1 MIHRN
6 KFGILPVS
14 CLTIASLSVA
24 IAARADSAPDY
35 GDNAAAGH
43 YVQVPDAKL
52 YYERYGQGG
61 RPLVLLHGGEYGY
74 IDEFADLIGE
84 MSKSRTVIAIAT
96 RGYGRSE
103 RGTVPLSHRQFARD
117 AAAVIEAIFK
127 NGEKV
132 DVLGFSEGAVTAY
145 LLVASHPQLFN
156 KLVAIGG
163 PLGSYDQPLSS
174 IESEP
179 LTPERMQKE
188 VPDLVAKRKK
198 IMDKPELWEPL
209 IRELEQMYR
218 APFYVKQEEVRSIA
232 QPALVMAG
240 DRDEYNSLPGIVE
253 TFHLFPNGELA
264 LIPGCGHVV
273 LDCKAN
279 LVISIVSSF
288 LDAPPR

>member
-1 MIHRN
+1 MIA
-6 KFGILPVS
+6 
-14 CLTIASLSVA
+14 CLSLT
-24 IAARADSAPDY
+24 ARAESGPDY
-35 GDNAAAGH
+35 GANAAAGH
-43 YVQVPDAKL
+43 YVHVPDAKL
-52 YYERYGQGG
+52 YYEQYGEGG

-74 IDEFADLIGE
+74 IDEFADLIRE

-103 RGTVPLSHRQFARD
+103 RGTVPLSHRQFAQD

-218 APFYVKQEEVRSIA
+218 APFYVRQEEVRSIA
-232 QPALVMAG
+232 LPTLVMAG
-240 DRDEYNSLPGIVE
+240 DRDQYNSLPGIVE
-253 TFHLFPNGELA
+253 TFHLFPKGELA

-279 LVISIVSSF
+279 LVISMVSAF
-288 LDAPPR
+288 LDGGGK